1 MYSIVERVEKNQ
13 ERILKL
19 CECMIDLIDEVVLN
33 VDLVDN
39 FDWIKNEVREIR
51 DDINN
56 SNEEHIFKR

>member
-1 MYSIVERVEKNQ
+1 MATARENEL
-13 ERILKL
+13 RIRRL
-19 CECMIDLIDEVVLN
+19 CECIMDLIDEVVLN

-56 SNEEHIFKR
+56 IY